1 MVTKMV
7 IAVFAALLALGCG
20 APETTATGPDE
31 ATGAAV
37 ATEAPTT
44 EEPTEE
50 ATADPADYSN
60 ACGARMNETTFPGE
74 MQDTVEAFYPA
85 VRACETP
92 EGWAAAAEKY
102 GAIDGDPIEFLR
114 NVCLAPE
121 LEGEPLCEAAG

>member
-1 MVTKMV
+1 MVMKTV
-7 IAVFAALLALGCG
+7 ITVLVSLFALSCS
-20 APETTATGPDE
+20 APEDLATAP
-31 ATGAAV
+31 V
-37 ATEAPTT
+37 
-44 EEPTEE
+44 EPTEE
-50 ATADPADYSN
+50 APNDPTEKPTADPADYSN

-92 EGWAAAAEKY
+92 EGWAAAAEEY